1 MPTFAAAIAPRFVRK
16 RRSSAVPSV
25 VEAGVI
31 AILKHL
37 EKLYT
42 HMPLFTPYFSLDSSA
57 YRVGNGGRLRCHMGA
72 AGIGIYV
79 MLLSHL
85 RDCRD
90 YRAPLDYDLL
100 AFDLHED
107 ADAVRRVVEEFDLFD
122 IDRAS
127 GTFTS
132 SALDAVRALG
142 TSDSPSS
149 GRTSTRTGRVR
160 RVRTAAQA
168 YRRSVRRLAA
178 DNALPPDA
186 EEDLSDE
193 TDSAPAK
200 ELGTP
205 PADCATAE
213 NDFTTAEE
221 EETPPADAPR
231 SAAEPAPAASENA
244 PSPRTEEK
252 RGEQKKI
259 PHTPIVPF
267 PPSGKGTR
275 VSHSSAPV
283 IEEEEGASVAE
294 VEGAVPT
301 IADPPF
307 IPAEEEQETPP
318 ADPRSAETDSAPAAS
333 ENAPSPRTEE
343 KRGEQ
348 KKIPHTPIVPF
359 PPSGKGT
366 RASHSSAPVVE
377 EEEGASEAEV
387 EGAVP
392 TVADTPF
399 TPAENLAAHPD
410 TDASHGE
417 TGTTQA
423 TTSADDPDTETTH
436 GETDTTQGTTSVA
449 HPDTRTPRGETDTTQ
464 VTTSAIHPDTRTP
477 HGKAN
482 TTQVTTSA
490 APADM
495 RTLRGEGDTT
505 QATTSAAHPDT
516 RTPHGETDTAQAI
529 TSADAPDTRTP
540 HGETYTTQAALN
552 TETANPAPLDTKP
565 TDDARGADA
574 EDGETF
580 VPPTAN
586 EVRRFAQA
594 LHHPEFDAEWFV
606 HYYTARHWQRH
617 NGHPVR
623 SWQTTARYWLTHPL
637 QVAQHLLRHRPDPGA
652 APAGTGAPLGG
663 ISPSSAGVSPSSAG
677 SISTTG
683 STSPSSAGLGAV
695 PAGTRPSS
703 PASGVPLGGSLS
715 LPAPTPLQ
723 QSRLCD
729 LRHMVLQLF
738 ADTPAA
744 APAEAPTVPDAP
756 AAVSTPVPSVPTSV
770 LSPRVLSPAEAA
782 HFIEAQTL
790 ATDPAEE
797 ENRACE
803 LSTAD
808 IGKGDGNCDELA
820 TDAKEGIEAQAL
832 PTANSEEEKRAH
844 ELSTTDNEKDDG
856 NNDELAS
863 DAKGS
868 IEKQAFPTANNKE
881 EKRAHQLSTPDDGKG
896 EPNCDEL
903 TGDAEKGIEAQA
915 LSTDSAEKENR
926 ACELSTTDNE
936 KDDGNNDE
944 LASDAEK
951 SIEAQVFPTADNE
964 EENRACELSTA
975 DDGKGDGNC
984 DELTADAKESIE
996 AQALGTAR
1004 SEEENRACELSTADD
1019 EEGEPNCDELTG
1031 DAEKGIEA
1039 QALSTDPA
1047 EKENRA
1053 HELSTTDNE
1062 KDDGN
1067 NDELAS
1073 DAKESIEAQEFPTA
1087 RHEEENRAHELS
1099 TTDKGEDELNGEELA
1114 TNGEEGID
1122 TQAFSTPDIEED
1134 ARTCESDAADIGG
1147 GMDTQAISTTKER
1160 FSPRSP
1166 HGPAPPTD
1174 DAHHPTAARH
1184 RPLPHATEKHP
1195 FPLNL
1200 NHDTPPILPLHPPA
1214 PVGLG
1219 STLRVQ
1225 SAQPPFGRALLGRID
1240 LGNAPCPAGSRPL
1253 RPQPAEDRRN
1263 LAEDRRASPEHIPLG
1278 SAHEPKTADFI
1289 DNSVAD
1295 QHPSSPDAP
1304 EHPADE
1310 PQRRDFA
1317 AKRHLDAPAGS
1328 THEPKTAD
1336 FIDKSVAD
1344 QPQRRPDTSEHP
1356 ADEPEHRTDAGKHPA
1371 DEPPHRPDAG
1381 EHPIDGLE
1389 HSADQHPAS
1398 ADEFDAGQRLL
1409 DTAAHRRAVRAE
1421 LAACCG
1427 ALRHLAH
1434 CCVAF

>member
-107 ADAVRRVVEEFDLFD
+107 ADAVRRVVEEFDLFE

-168 YRRSVRRLAA
+168 YRRAVRRLAA
-178 DNALPPDA
+178 DNALPPDDDDDPLAETDAAPA
-186 EEDLSDE
+186 EELE
-193 TDSAPAK
+193 T
-200 ELGTP
+200 T

-213 NDFTTAEE
+213 NDFTTAEEGNAPLAETDSAPAEE

-231 SAAEPAPAASENA
+231 SAAEPAPAAN
-244 PSPRTEEK
+244 
-252 RGEQKKI
+252 
-259 PHTPIVPF
+259 
-267 PPSGKGTR
+267 
-275 VSHSSAPV
+275 
-283 IEEEEGASVAE
+283 
-294 VEGAVPT
+294 
-301 IADPPF
+301 
-307 IPAEEEQETPP
+307 
-318 ADPRSAETDSAPAAS
+318 

-366 RASHSSAPVVE
+366 RASHAFVPVVE
-377 EEEGASEAEV
+377 EEEGASVAEV

-392 TVADTPF
+392 TEA
-399 TPAENLAAHPD
+399 
-410 TDASHGE
+410 
-417 TGTTQA
+417 
-423 TTSADDPDTETTH
+423 
-436 GETDTTQGTTSVA
+436 
-449 HPDTRTPRGETDTTQ
+449 DTRTSRGETDTT
-464 VTTSAIHPDTRTP
+464 
-477 HGKAN
+477 
-482 TTQVTTSA
+482 
-490 APADM
+490 
-495 RTLRGEGDTT
+495 
-505 QATTSAAHPDT
+505 
-516 RTPHGETDTAQAI
+516 QAI
-529 TSADAPDTRTP
+529 TSADAPDTRTLRGETNPTQGTTSATHPNTDAP
-540 HGETYTTQAALN
+540 HGETNTTQA
-552 TETANPAPLDTKP
+552 TTS
-565 TDDARGADA
+565 ADA
-574 EDGETF
+574 PDTRTSRGEGDTTQTTTSADAPDMRTTHGETNTTPTTTSADAPDTEAPATSTAADASHADDEDGGTF

-586 EVRRFAQA
+586 EVRRFAQS

-637 QVAQHLLRHRPDPGA
+637 QVAQHLLRHRPDPDA
-652 APAGTGAPLGG
+652 APAGTGTPLGG
-663 ISPSSAGVSPSSAG
+663 ISPSSAG
-677 SISTTG
+677 
-683 STSPSSAGLGAV
+683 TSPSSVGVVATTDSANPSSVSPGAA

-703 PASGVPLGGSLS
+703 PTSGVPLGGSLS

-744 APAEAPTVPDAP
+744 APAAASTVPDAP
-756 AAVSTPVPSVPTSV
+756 AAVSTPVPSVPTSAP
-770 LSPRVLSPAEAA
+770 SSRVLSPAEAA

-790 ATDPAEE
+790 AADPAEE

-808 IGKGDGNCDELA
+808 IGKGDGNCDKLASDAEEGIKAQALSTDPAEEEKRACELSTTDDGEGELNGDELASDNEESIEAQALSTAPAEEENRAYEIPTTDHEEDDGNCDELA
-820 TDAKEGIEAQAL
+820 TDAEEGIEKQAFS
-832 PTANSEEEKRAH
+832 TARSEEEKRAH
-844 ELSTTDNEKDDG
+844 ELSTADDEKNTD
-856 NNDELAS
+856 
-863 DAKGS
+863 
-868 IEKQAFPTANNKE
+868 T
-881 EKRAHQLSTPDDGKG
+881 
-896 EPNCDEL
+896 
-903 TGDAEKGIEAQA
+903 QA
-915 LSTDSAEKENR
+915 LST
-926 ACELSTTDNE
+926 
-936 KDDGNNDE
+936 
-944 LASDAEK
+944 
-951 SIEAQVFPTADNE
+951 V
-964 EENRACELSTA
+964 
-975 DDGKGDGNC
+975 
-984 DELTADAKESIE
+984 
-996 AQALGTAR
+996 R
-1004 SEEENRACELSTADD
+1004 S
-1019 EEGEPNCDELTG
+1019 
-1031 DAEKGIEA
+1031 
-1039 QALSTDPA
+1039 
-1047 EKENRA
+1047 
-1053 HELSTTDNE
+1053 
-1062 KDDGN
+1062 
-1067 NDELAS
+1067 
-1073 DAKESIEAQEFPTA
+1073 
-1087 RHEEENRAHELS
+1087 
-1099 TTDKGEDELNGEELA
+1099 
-1114 TNGEEGID
+1114 
-1122 TQAFSTPDIEED
+1122 EED
-1134 ARTCESDAADIGG
+1134 ARTHKIDAPDIEKNT
-1147 GMDTQAISTTKER
+1147 DAQAISTTKER
-1160 FSPRSP
+1160 FSTRSP
-1166 HGPAPPTD
+1166 HGPAPPTGD
-1174 DAHHPTAARH
+1174 ESAATAARH
-1184 RPLPHATEKHP
+1184 RPLPHSTEKHP

-1200 NHDTPPILPLHPPA
+1200 NHDAPPILPLHPPA

-1219 STLRVQ
+1219 CTLRVQ
-1225 SAQPPFGRALLGRID
+1225 SAQPPFGRPLLGRID
-1240 LGNAPCPAGSRPL
+1240 LGSAPRPAGSRPL

-1263 LAEDRRASPEHIPLG
+1263 LAEDRRGHPKDRRAIPDPAPLG
-1278 SAHEPKTADFI
+1278 GTHEPKTADFI
-1289 DNSVAD
+1289 DKSTAD
-1295 QHPSSPDAP
+1295 EPQRRSAGC
-1304 EHPADE
+1304 EHSADE

-1317 AKRHLDAPAGS
+1317 AKRHLDASLGGAR
-1328 THEPKTAD
+1328 EPKTAD
-1336 FIDKSVAD
+1336 FIDNSVAH
-1344 QPQRRPDTSEHP
+1344 EHSHRS
-1356 ADEPEHRTDAGKHPA
+1356 ADGK
-1371 DEPPHRPDAG
+1371 RPDASK
-1381 EHPIDGLE
+1381 H
-1389 HSADQHPAS
+1389 HS
-1398 ADEFDAGQRLL
+1398 DEFDAGQRLL

>member
-1 MPTFAAAIAPRFVRK
+1 MPTFAAAIAPRFVRE
-16 RRSSAVPSV
+16 RRSSAVPSA

-31 AILKHL
+31 AILKQF

-85 RDCRD
+85 LDCRD

-186 EEDLSDE
+186 EENIDEPADDPLSE
-193 TDSAPAK
+193 TDSTPT
-200 ELGTP
+200 EEEETP
-205 PADCATAE
+205 PADCATVEPAVPTLAE
-213 NDFTTAEE
+213 TDVAPAKEE
-221 EETPPADAPR
+221 KTPPADAPR
-231 SAAEPAPAASENA
+231 SAAEPAPAAN
-244 PSPRTEEK
+244 
-252 RGEQKKI
+252 
-259 PHTPIVPF
+259 
-267 PPSGKGTR
+267 
-275 VSHSSAPV
+275 
-283 IEEEEGASVAE
+283 
-294 VEGAVPT
+294 
-301 IADPPF
+301 
-307 IPAEEEQETPP
+307 
-318 ADPRSAETDSAPAAS
+318 

-387 EGAVP
+387 EGTVPAVADPPFIPAEDEETPPADASRSAAESAPAASENAPAPRTEEKRGEQNKIPHTPIVPFPPSGKGTRASHSSAPVVEEEEGASVAEVEGAVP

-399 TPAENLAAHPD
+399 VPAEEEEETPPADSPTAEIESAPAD
-410 TDASHGE
+410 TRTPHGE
-417 TGTTQA
+417 GDTTQA
-423 TTSADDPDTETTH
+423 TTSAD
-436 GETDTTQGTTSVA
+436 A
-449 HPDTRTPRGETDTTQ
+449 PDTRTPRGETDTTQ

-490 APADM
+490 APADA
-495 RTLRGEGDTT
+495 RTPHGEIDTT
-505 QATTSAAHPDT
+505 QATTSA
-516 RTPHGETDTAQAI
+516 
-529 TSADAPDTRTP
+529 DAPDTCTSRGKTD
-540 HGETYTTQAALN
+540 TTQATLN
-552 TETANPAPLDTKP
+552 TETANPAPLDTEAA
-565 TDDARGADA
+565 DDARGADA
-574 EDGETF
+574 EDGGTF

-586 EVRRFAQA
+586 EVRRFAQS

-637 QVAQHLLRHRPDPGA
+637 QVAQHLLRHRPDPGTA
-652 APAGTGAPLGG
+652 PTGTSPSPAGTSVQLP
-663 ISPSSAGVSPSSAG
+663 GVSPSSTGTSPSPAG
-677 SISTTG
+677 VVPTTG
-683 STSPSSAGLGAV
+683 SASLSSRGIGAA

-729 LRHMVLQLF
+729 LRHMVHHLF
-738 ADTPAA
+738 ADAPGA
-744 APAEAPTVPDAP
+744 APAAAPTVPDAP
-756 AAVSTPVPSVPTSV
+756 AAVSTPVPSVPTSAP
-770 LSPRVLSPAEAA
+770 SPRVLSPAEAA

-790 ATDPAEE
+790 SADPAEE
-797 ENRACE
+797 ENRAHE

-808 IGKGDGNCDELA
+808 NEESEPNCDELA
-820 TDAKEGIEAQAL
+820 GDAEEGIEAQAL
-832 PTANSEEEKRAH
+832 ATA
-844 ELSTTDNEKDDG
+844 
-856 NNDELAS
+856 
-863 DAKGS
+863 
-868 IEKQAFPTANNKE
+868 P
-881 EKRAHQLSTPDDGKG
+881 
-896 EPNCDEL
+896 
-903 TGDAEKGIEAQA
+903 
-915 LSTDSAEKENR
+915 AEKENR
-926 ACELSTTDNE
+926 ACELSTADAEEGEPNC
-936 KDDGNNDE
+936 DE
-944 LASDAEK
+944 LASDAEEGIK
-951 SIEAQVFPTADNE
+951 
-964 EENRACELSTA
+964 
-975 DDGKGDGNC
+975 
-984 DELTADAKESIE
+984 
-996 AQALGTAR
+996 AQALSTDPA
-1004 SEEENRACELSTADD
+1004 EEEKRAHELSTADD
-1019 EEGEPNCDELTG
+1019 EEGEPNCDELSS
-1031 DAEKGIEA
+1031 DAKESIEA
-1039 QALSTDPA
+1039 QALAADPA
-1047 EKENRA
+1047 EEENRACELSTTDDGEDDGNCDELATDAKEGIEKQAFPSDPAEEENRA
-1053 HELSTTDNE
+1053 HELSTADAE
-1062 KDDGN
+1062 EGN
-1067 NDELAS
+1067 GNCDELAS

-1087 RHEEENRAHELS
+1087 RS
-1099 TTDKGEDELNGEELA
+1099 
-1114 TNGEEGID
+1114 
-1122 TQAFSTPDIEED
+1122 EED
-1134 ARTCESDAADIGG
+1134 ARTCEIDNPDGGKNMDA
-1147 GMDTQAISTTKER
+1147 QAISTTKGR
-1160 FSPRSP
+1160 FSTRSS
-1166 HGPAPPTD
+1166 HGPAPPTGD
-1174 DAHHPTAARH
+1174 EAAATAARH
-1184 RPLPHATEKHP
+1184 RPPSHATEKHP
-1195 FPLNL
+1195 FTLNL
-1200 NHDTPPILPLHPPA
+1200 NHDAPPILPLHPPA

-1240 LGNAPCPAGSRPL
+1240 LGHAPCPAGSRPL
-1253 RPQPAEDRRN
+1253 RPQPAEDRRGHPDHVPFDGVH
-1263 LAEDRRASPEHIPLG
+1263 EPEHPADGHPNRGFAAKRHLDAPLGGAQEPKTADFIDKSVDNEHPSRSAEPEHPIDGHSNRDFAAKHHLDASLG

-1289 DNSVAD
+1289 DKSVD
-1295 QHPSSPDAP
+1295 NEHPSRFDAGEYSADGHSHRSADGKHHSDEPQRRSDTGKHRSDAP
-1304 EHPADE
+1304 EHPADQHNAPTDE
-1310 PQRRDFA
+1310 HPSRPA
-1317 AKRHLDAPAGS
+1317 AG
-1328 THEPKTAD
+1328 
-1336 FIDKSVAD
+1336 
-1344 QPQRRPDTSEHP
+1344 EHP
-1356 ADEPEHRTDAGKHPA
+1356 ADA
-1371 DEPPHRPDAG
+1371 
-1381 EHPIDGLE
+1381 
-1389 HSADQHPAS
+1389 
-1398 ADEFDAGQRLL
+1398 FDAGQRLL

>member
-16 RRSSAVPSV
+16 RRSSAVPSA

-31 AILKHL
+31 AILKQF

-132 SALDAVRALG
+132 PALDAVRALG

-186 EEDLSDE
+186 DDPLAE
-193 TDSAPAK
+193 TDSAPA
-200 ELGTP
+200 EEEETS
-205 PADCATAE
+205 PADCATAKPADAPLAE
-213 NDFTTAEE
+213 IDAAPAEE
-221 EETPPADAPR
+221 EETPAADASR
-231 SAAEPAPAASENA
+231 SAAEPAPAANENA
-244 PSPRTEEK
+244 PSSRTEEK
-252 RGEQKKI
+252 RGEQ
-259 PHTPIVPF
+259 
-267 PPSGKGTR
+267 
-275 VSHSSAPV
+275 
-283 IEEEEGASVAE
+283 
-294 VEGAVPT
+294 
-301 IADPPF
+301 
-307 IPAEEEQETPP
+307 
-318 ADPRSAETDSAPAAS
+318 
-333 ENAPSPRTEE
+333 N
-343 KRGEQ
+343 
-348 KKIPHTPIVPF
+348 KIPHTPIVPF

-377 EEEGASEAEV
+377 EEEGASVAEV
-387 EGAVP
+387 EGAAP

-399 TPAENLAAHPD
+399 APAEEESKTPP
-410 TDASHGE
+410 
-417 TGTTQA
+417 
-423 TTSADDPDTETTH
+423 ADSPTAEI
-436 GETDTTQGTTSVA
+436 ES
-449 HPDTRTPRGETDTTQ
+449 
-464 VTTSAIHPDTRTP
+464 
-477 HGKAN
+477 
-482 TTQVTTSA
+482 
-490 APADM
+490 APA
-495 RTLRGEGDTT
+495 
-505 QATTSAAHPDT
+505 DT
-516 RTPHGETDTAQAI
+516 RTPHGETNTTQAATSADAPDTRTSRRETDTTQTT

-540 HGETYTTQAALN
+540 HGETDTTPTTTSADAPDASTPREETDATQGTTSADAPDTEAPAAS
-552 TETANPAPLDTKP
+552 TA
-565 TDDARGADA
+565 DDARGADA
-574 EDGETF
+574 EDGGTF

-652 APAGTGAPLGG
+652 APTGTSVQLP
-663 ISPSSAGVSPSSAG
+663 GVSPSPAG
-677 SISTTG
+677 TSPSPAGIISTTG
-683 STSPSSAGLGAV
+683 STNPSSPGLGAA

-744 APAEAPTVPDAP
+744 APAAAPTVPDAP
-756 AAVSTPVPSVPTSV
+756 AAVSTPASSVPTSAP
-770 LSPRVLSPAEAA
+770 SPRVLSPAEAA

-790 ATDPAEE
+790 AADPAEE
-797 ENRACE
+797 EKRAHELSTADDGKSDGNSDEIAGDAKESIEKQAFPTARSEEEKRACE

-820 TDAKEGIEAQAL
+820 
-832 PTANSEEEKRAH
+832 
-844 ELSTTDNEKDDG
+844 
-856 NNDELAS
+856 
-863 DAKGS
+863 
-868 IEKQAFPTANNKE
+868 
-881 EKRAHQLSTPDDGKG
+881 
-896 EPNCDEL
+896 
-903 TGDAEKGIEAQA
+903 
-915 LSTDSAEKENR
+915 
-926 ACELSTTDNE
+926 
-936 KDDGNNDE
+936 
-944 LASDAEK
+944 
-951 SIEAQVFPTADNE
+951 
-964 EENRACELSTA
+964 
-975 DDGKGDGNC
+975 
-984 DELTADAKESIE
+984 
-996 AQALGTAR
+996 
-1004 SEEENRACELSTADD
+1004 
-1019 EEGEPNCDELTG
+1019 
-1031 DAEKGIEA
+1031 
-1039 QALSTDPA
+1039 
-1047 EKENRA
+1047 
-1053 HELSTTDNE
+1053 
-1062 KDDGN
+1062 
-1067 NDELAS
+1067 S

-1087 RHEEENRAHELS
+1087 RS
-1099 TTDKGEDELNGEELA
+1099 
-1114 TNGEEGID
+1114 
-1122 TQAFSTPDIEED
+1122 EED

-1160 FSPRSP
+1160 FSTRSP
-1166 HGPAPPTD
+1166 HGPAPPTGD
-1174 DAHHPTAARH
+1174 EAAATAALH
-1184 RPLPHATEKHP
+1184 RPHSHTTEKHP
-1195 FPLNL
+1195 FTLNL
-1200 NHDTPPILPLHPPA
+1200 NHDAPPILPLHPPA

-1240 LGNAPCPAGSRPL
+1240 LGRAPHPAGSRPL
-1253 RPQPAEDRRN
+1253 RPHPAEDRRN
-1263 LAEDRRASPEHIPLG
+1263 LPEDRRATPDPAPLG
-1278 SAHEPKTADFI
+1278 GTHEPKTADFI
-1289 DNSVAD
+1289 DNSTAD
-1295 QHPSSPDAP
+1295 EP

-1317 AKRHLDAPAGS
+1317 AKRHLDPPLGGI
-1328 THEPKTAD
+1328 HEPKRAD
-1336 FIDKSVAD
+1336 FIDNS
-1344 QPQRRPDTSEHP
+1344 T
-1356 ADEPEHRTDAGKHPA
+1356 ADEPQR
-1371 DEPPHRPDAG
+1371 RPDAG
-1381 EHPIDGLE
+1381 EH
-1389 HSADQHPAS
+1389 SADEHNAS

>member
-1 MPTFAAAIAPRFVRK
+1 MPTFAAAIVPRFVRK

-31 AILKHL
+31 AILKQF

-186 EEDLSDE
+186 DDDIDE
-193 TDSAPAK
+193 TDSTPTE

-221 EETPPADAPR
+221 GNAPLAEIDSTPAEDEETSPADAPR
-231 SAAEPAPAASENA
+231 SAAEPAPTAN
-244 PSPRTEEK
+244 
-252 RGEQKKI
+252 
-259 PHTPIVPF
+259 
-267 PPSGKGTR
+267 
-275 VSHSSAPV
+275 
-283 IEEEEGASVAE
+283 
-294 VEGAVPT
+294 
-301 IADPPF
+301 
-307 IPAEEEQETPP
+307 
-318 ADPRSAETDSAPAAS
+318 

-392 TVADTPF
+392 TVADTSIA
-399 TPAENLAAHPD
+399 PAEKEPKTSPADSPTAEIESAPA
-410 TDASHGE
+410 DASTPHGE
-417 TGTTQA
+417 TDTTQA
-423 TTSADDPDTETTH
+423 TTSADAPDTRRPH
-436 GETDTTQGTTSVA
+436 GETNTEQA
-449 HPDTRTPRGETDTTQ
+449 
-464 VTTSAIHPDTRTP
+464 TTSATHPNTEAP
-477 HGKAN
+477 HGEN
-482 TTQVTTSA
+482 
-490 APADM
+490 
-495 RTLRGEGDTT
+495 DTT

-516 RTPHGETDTAQAI
+516 RTPRGETDTTQATI
-529 TSADAPDTRTP
+529 SADAPNTHTP
-540 HGETYTTQAALN
+540 HGETDTTQAALN
-552 TETANPAPLDTKP
+552 TETAKPAPLNTQP

-637 QVAQHLLRHRPDPGA
+637 QVAQHLLRHRPAPGA
-652 APAGTGAPLGG
+652 APAGTSVQL
-663 ISPSSAGVSPSSAG
+663 SGVSPSSAG
-677 SISTTG
+677 TSPSSAGIISTTG
-683 STSPSSAGLGAV
+683 STNLSSVSPGAA

-729 LRHMVLQLF
+729 LRHMVHHLF
-738 ADTPAA
+738 ADAPAA
-744 APAEAPTVPDAP
+744 APASVSTVPDAP
-756 AAVSTPVPSVPTSV
+756 AAASTPVPSVPTSAP
-770 LSPRVLSPAEAA
+770 SPRVLSPAEAA

-790 ATDPAEE
+790 SAADAEEEARACEISAADAKEEARAYKISTADTEKEELNGDERDPDDEESIDAQALPTDPAEK

-803 LSTAD
+803 LST
-808 IGKGDGNCDELA
+808 
-820 TDAKEGIEAQAL
+820 
-832 PTANSEEEKRAH
+832 
-844 ELSTTDNEKDDG
+844 TDNE
-856 NNDELAS
+856 E
-863 DAKGS
+863 
-868 IEKQAFPTANNKE
+868 
-881 EKRAHQLSTPDDGKG
+881 G

-903 TGDAEKGIEAQA
+903 SSDAKESIEAQEF
-915 LSTDSAEKENR
+915 STDKAEEGTHAHEISTTDAEEDDSNCDKSNPDGEESIEAQEFPTDRREEEKR

-944 LASDAEK
+944 LD
-951 SIEAQVFPTADNE
+951 P
-964 EENRACELSTA
+964 
-975 DDGKGDGNC
+975 
-984 DELTADAKESIE
+984 DAKGSMDT
-996 AQALGTAR
+996 QALGT
-1004 SEEENRACELSTADD
+1004 
-1019 EEGEPNCDELTG
+1019 
-1031 DAEKGIEA
+1031 
-1039 QALSTDPA
+1039 DPA
-1047 EKENRA
+1047 EEEKRA
-1053 HELSTTDNE
+1053 CELSTTDNE
-1062 KDDGN
+1062 K
-1067 NDELAS
+1067 
-1073 DAKESIEAQEFPTA
+1073 
-1087 RHEEENRAHELS
+1087 
-1099 TTDKGEDELNGEELA
+1099 
-1114 TNGEEGID
+1114 GID
-1122 TQAFSTPDIEED
+1122 TQAFSTTDIEEEN
-1134 ARTCESDAADIGG
+1134 RTCEISTANGEEST
-1147 GMDTQAISTTKER
+1147 DTQAISTTKER
-1160 FSPRSP
+1160 FSTRSP
-1166 HGPAPPTD
+1166 HGPAPPTGD
-1174 DAHHPTAARH
+1174 EATATAARH
-1184 RPLPHATEKHP
+1184 RLPPHTTEKNP

-1200 NHDTPPILPLHPPA
+1200 NHDAPPILPLHPPA

-1219 STLRVQ
+1219 CTLRVQ
-1225 SAQPPFGRALLGRID
+1225 SAQPPFGRSLLGHID
-1240 LGNAPCPAGSRPL
+1240 LGRAPRPAGSRPL
-1253 RPQPAEDRRN
+1253 RPQPAEDRR
-1263 LAEDRRASPEHIPLG
+1263 ASPEHVPLG
-1278 SAHEPKTADFI
+1278 GTHEPKTADFI
-1289 DNSVAD
+1289 DNSV
-1295 QHPSSPDAP
+1295 
-1304 EHPADE
+1304 ADE

-1317 AKRHLDAPAGS
+1317 AKRHLDAPFCGI
-1328 THEPKTAD
+1328 HEPKTAD
-1336 FIDKSVAD
+1336 FIDYS
-1344 QPQRRPDTSEHP
+1344 T
-1356 ADEPEHRTDAGKHPA
+1356 ADEPQR
-1371 DEPPHRPDAG
+1371 RPDAG
-1381 EHPIDGLE
+1381 EHSADE
-1389 HSADQHPAS
+1389 HNAPADQHPRHPDAS
-1398 ADEFDAGQRLL
+1398 ELPADEHNAPADEFDAGQRLL

>member
-1 MPTFAAAIAPRFVRK
+1 MPTFAAAIVPRFVRE

-31 AILKHL
+31 AILKQF

-178 DNALPPDA
+178 DNALPPDV
-186 EEDLSDE
+186 EEDIDE
-193 TDSAPAK
+193 TDAAP
-200 ELGTP
+200 
-205 PADCATAE
+205 
-213 NDFTTAEE
+213 AEE
-221 EETPPADAPR
+221 EETSPADASR
-231 SAAEPAPAASENA
+231 SAAEPAPAANENA

-252 RGEQKKI
+252 RGEQNKI

-275 VSHSSAPV
+275 ESHSSAPV
-283 IEEEEGASVAE
+283 VEEEEGASVAE

-301 IADPPF
+301 
-307 IPAEEEQETPP
+307 
-318 ADPRSAETDSAPAAS
+318 
-333 ENAPSPRTEE
+333 
-343 KRGEQ
+343 
-348 KKIPHTPIVPF
+348 
-359 PPSGKGT
+359 
-366 RASHSSAPVVE
+366 
-377 EEEGASEAEV
+377 
-387 EGAVP
+387 
-392 TVADTPF
+392 VADTPF
-399 TPAENLAAHPD
+399 APAENLAAHPD

-423 TTSADDPDTETTH
+423 TTSADDPDTETPH

-449 HPDTRTPRGETDTTQ
+449 HPDTRTPHGETNTTQ
-464 VTTSAIHPDTRTP
+464 ATTSADAPDTHTPHGETNTTQATTSAAHPDTRT
-477 HGKAN
+477 
-482 TTQVTTSA
+482 S
-490 APADM
+490 
-495 RTLRGEGDTT
+495 RGETNTT

-516 RTPHGETDTAQAI
+516 RTPHGETDATQAT
-529 TSADAPDTRTP
+529 TSANAPDARTP
-540 HGETYTTQAALN
+540 HGETDTTQTTLN
-552 TETANPAPLDTKP
+552 TETAKPAPLDTQP
-565 TDDARGADA
+565 TNDARGADA
-574 EDGETF
+574 EDGGTF

-637 QVAQHLLRHRPDPGA
+637 QVAQHLLRHRPDPGT
-652 APAGTGAPLGG
+652 APAGT
-663 ISPSSAGVSPSSAG
+663 SPSPAGVVP
-677 SISTTG
+677 TTG
-683 STSPSSAGLGAV
+683 STSPSSRGIGAA

-729 LRHMVLQLF
+729 LRHMVHHLF
-738 ADTPAA
+738 ADAPAA
-744 APAEAPTVPDAP
+744 APAAVSTVPDAP
-756 AAVSTPVPSVPTSV
+756 AATSTPASSVPTSV
-770 LSPRVLSPAEAA
+770 PTPRVLSPAEAA
-782 HFIEAQTL
+782 HFIETQTL
-790 ATDPAEE
+790 AANPAEEENRACELSRSDAEEDEPNCDELASDAEKGIEAQALAADPAEEENRACELSTTDNKEGDGNYDELPTDAKEDIEAQALSTDPAEE

-808 IGKGDGNCDELA
+808 A
-820 TDAKEGIEAQAL
+820 
-832 PTANSEEEKRAH
+832 
-844 ELSTTDNEKDDG
+844 
-856 NNDELAS
+856 
-863 DAKGS
+863 
-868 IEKQAFPTANNKE
+868 
-881 EKRAHQLSTPDDGKG
+881 
-896 EPNCDEL
+896 
-903 TGDAEKGIEAQA
+903 
-915 LSTDSAEKENR
+915 
-926 ACELSTTDNE
+926 
-936 KDDGNNDE
+936 
-944 LASDAEK
+944 
-951 SIEAQVFPTADNE
+951 
-964 EENRACELSTA
+964 
-975 DDGKGDGNC
+975 
-984 DELTADAKESIE
+984 
-996 AQALGTAR
+996 
-1004 SEEENRACELSTADD
+1004 
-1019 EEGEPNCDELTG
+1019 EEGEPNCDELDT
-1031 DAEKGIEA
+1031 DVEKNTDV
-1039 QALSTDPA
+1039 QA
-1047 EKENRA
+1047 
-1053 HELSTTDNE
+1053 LSTTDN
-1062 KDDGN
+1062 G
-1067 NDELAS
+1067 
-1073 DAKESIEAQEFPTA
+1073 
-1087 RHEEENRAHELS
+1087 
-1099 TTDKGEDELNGEELA
+1099 
-1114 TNGEEGID
+1114 EGID
-1122 TQAFSTPDIEED
+1122 TQAFSTTDAEEGDCNSDELDPDAEKSTD
-1134 ARTCESDAADIGG
+1134 A
-1147 GMDTQAISTTKER
+1147 QAISTTKGR
-1160 FSPRSP
+1160 FSTRSS
-1166 HGPAPPTD
+1166 HGPAPPTGD
-1174 DAHHPTAARH
+1174 EAAATAARH
-1184 RPLPHATEKHP
+1184 HPPPHSTDPPP
-1195 FPLNL
+1195 FPLSL
-1200 NHDTPPILPLHPPA
+1200 NHDAPPILPLHPPA

-1240 LGNAPCPAGSRPL
+1240 LGNAPRPAGSRPL
-1253 RPQPAEDRRN
+1253 RPQPAEDRHN
-1263 LAEDRRASPEHIPLG
+1263 LAEDRRATPDHVPLGGGHEPEHPIDEHPSRDFAAKRYLDALLG
-1278 SAHEPKTADFI
+1278 GTHEPKTADFI
-1289 DNSVAD
+1289 EKSVVD
-1295 QHPSSPDAP
+1295 EHPSRSDAG
-1304 EHPADE
+1304 EHHADE

-1317 AKRHLDAPAGS
+1317 AKRHLDAPFGGI
-1328 THEPKTAD
+1328 HEPKTAD
-1336 FIDKSVAD
+1336 FIDNSTAD
-1344 QPQRRPDTSEHP
+1344 DPQRRPDTGEHSADEHNAPADEHPSRSDTGEHP
-1356 ADEPEHRTDAGKHPA
+1356 ADEPQRRSDAGKHPA
-1371 DEPPHRPDAG
+1371 DEPERRPA
-1381 EHPIDGLE
+1381 DGE
-1389 HSADQHPAS
+1389 HSADGHNAS

>member
-16 RRSSAVPSV
+16 RRSSAVPSA

-31 AILKHL
+31 AILKHF

-178 DNALPPDA
+178 DNALPSDA

-221 EETPPADAPR
+221 GNAPLAEIDSTPAEEEETSPADAPR
-231 SAAEPAPAASENA
+231 SAAEPAPTANENA

-252 RGEQKKI
+252 RGEQ
-259 PHTPIVPF
+259 
-267 PPSGKGTR
+267 
-275 VSHSSAPV
+275 
-283 IEEEEGASVAE
+283 
-294 VEGAVPT
+294 
-301 IADPPF
+301 
-307 IPAEEEQETPP
+307 
-318 ADPRSAETDSAPAAS
+318 
-333 ENAPSPRTEE
+333 N
-343 KRGEQ
+343 
-348 KKIPHTPIVPF
+348 KIPHTPIVPF

-377 EEEGASEAEV
+377 EEEGASVAEV

-399 TPAENLAAHPD
+399 TPAEEEPKTTPADSPTAEIESAHPDARTPHGETDTTQATTSPDAHGTRTPRGETDTTPATTAAAHPD
-410 TDASHGE
+410 ARTPHGE
-417 TGTTQA
+417 TNATQA
-423 TTSADDPDTETTH
+423 TTSADDPDTE
-436 GETDTTQGTTSVA
+436 
-449 HPDTRTPRGETDTTQ
+449 
-464 VTTSAIHPDTRTP
+464 
-477 HGKAN
+477 
-482 TTQVTTSA
+482 
-490 APADM
+490 
-495 RTLRGEGDTT
+495 
-505 QATTSAAHPDT
+505 
-516 RTPHGETDTAQAI
+516 
-529 TSADAPDTRTP
+529 
-540 HGETYTTQAALN
+540 ALN
-552 TETANPAPLDTKP
+552 PEP
-565 TDDARGADA
+565 TDDASHADD
-574 EDGETF
+574 EDGGTF

-652 APAGTGAPLGG
+652 APAGT
-663 ISPSSAGVSPSSAG
+663 SPSPAGTSASPAG
-677 SISTTG
+677 IISTTG
-683 STSPSSAGLGAV
+683 STSPSSPGPGAA
-695 PAGTRPSS
+695 PAGTHPSS

-729 LRHMVLQLF
+729 LRHMVHHLF
-738 ADTPAA
+738 ADAPGA
-744 APAEAPTVPDAP
+744 APAAVSTVPDAP
-756 AAVSTPVPSVPTSV
+756 AATSTPASSASTSAP
-770 LSPRVLSPAEAA
+770 SPRILSPAEAA

-790 ATDPAEE
+790 SAADAEEDAPACELSTTDTEEDELNGDERPADGEENTDTQAFSTDKAEEGNRTHELSTADDGEDELNGDELESDGEESFDAQALSTDPTEE
-797 ENRACE
+797 ENRAHE

-808 IGKGDGNCDELA
+808 TEEGELNGDELDSDGGKDTDTLASFTADNEEDELHCDELA

-832 PTANSEEEKRAH
+832 STDPAKEEARACKI
-844 ELSTTDNEKDDG
+844 STTDAEEDKLNG
-856 NNDELAS
+856 DELDS
-863 DAKGS
+863 NSGESTDA
-868 IEKQAFPTANNKE
+868 QAFPTARHE
-881 EKRAHQLSTPDDGKG
+881 E
-896 EPNCDEL
+896 
-903 TGDAEKGIEAQA
+903 
-915 LSTDSAEKENR
+915 ENR

-936 KDDGNNDE
+936 EDALNGDERPTDAKESIEKQAFPTDHSEEEAPACKISTADGEKGELHCDE
-944 LASDAEK
+944 LDSDGE
-951 SIEAQVFPTADNE
+951 ENTDAQVFATDKAE
-964 EENRACELSTA
+964 EENRACEISTG
-975 DDGKGDGNC
+975 DDEK
-984 DELTADAKESIE
+984 DELNGDEHPTDAEESFD
-996 AQALGTAR
+996 AQALSTTDT
-1004 SEEENRACELSTADD
+1004 EEENRACEISTAD
-1019 EEGEPNCDELTG
+1019 
-1031 DAEKGIEA
+1031 
-1039 QALSTDPA
+1039 
-1047 EKENRA
+1047 
-1053 HELSTTDNE
+1053 
-1062 KDDGN
+1062 
-1067 NDELAS
+1067 
-1073 DAKESIEAQEFPTA
+1073 
-1087 RHEEENRAHELS
+1087 
-1099 TTDKGEDELNGEELA
+1099 NGK
-1114 TNGEEGID
+1114 GID
-1122 TQAFSTPDIEED
+1122 TQAFSTTNIEED

-1147 GMDTQAISTTKER
+1147 GDCNCDELLTDIEKNTDTQAISTTKER
-1160 FSPRSP
+1160 FGVHSP
-1166 HGPAPPTD
+1166 HGPAPPTGG
-1174 DAHHPTAARH
+1174 AHSPSAALH
-1184 RPLPHATEKHP
+1184 RPHSHTTEKHP
-1195 FPLNL
+1195 FTLNL
-1200 NHDTPPILPLHPPA
+1200 NHDAPPILPLHPPT

-1219 STLRVQ
+1219 CTLRVQ
-1225 SAQPPFGRALLGRID
+1225 SAQPPFGRSLLGRID
-1240 LGNAPCPAGSRPL
+1240 LGSAPCPAGSRPL
-1253 RPQPAEDRRN
+1253 RPQPAEDRHN
-1263 LAEDRRASPEHIPLG
+1263 LAEYRRGNPDHVPFGGVHEPERHSDEYPNRDFAAKRHPDTPLG
-1278 SAHEPKTADFI
+1278 SVHEPKTADFI
-1289 DNSVAD
+1289 DNSTAD
-1295 QHPSSPDAP
+1295 DPQRRPDTG

-1310 PQRRDFA
+1310 PQRRS
-1317 AKRHLDAPAGS
+1317 DAP
-1328 THEPKTAD
+1328 
-1336 FIDKSVAD
+1336 
-1344 QPQRRPDTSEHP
+1344 EHP
-1356 ADEPEHRTDAGKHPA
+1356 TDKPEHRTDAGKHPA
-1371 DEPPHRPDAG
+1371 DEPERRPDTG
-1381 EHPIDGLE
+1381 ELPADE
-1389 HSADQHPAS
+1389 HNAP

>member
-231 SAAEPAPAASENA
+231 SAAEP
-244 PSPRTEEK
+244 
-252 RGEQKKI
+252 
-259 PHTPIVPF
+259 
-267 PPSGKGTR
+267 
-275 VSHSSAPV
+275 
-283 IEEEEGASVAE
+283 
-294 VEGAVPT
+294 
-301 IADPPF
+301 
-307 IPAEEEQETPP
+307 
-318 ADPRSAETDSAPAAS
+318 APAAS

-903 TGDAEKGIEAQA
+903 APDGGE
-915 LSTDSAEKENR
+915 STD
-926 ACELSTTDNE
+926 
-936 KDDGNNDE
+936 
-944 LASDAEK
+944 
-951 SIEAQVFPTADNE
+951 
-964 EENRACELSTA
+964 
-975 DDGKGDGNC
+975 
-984 DELTADAKESIE
+984 